1 MTEQLTQR
9 SRRKSLRLWSA
20 TAREVLAAELWP
32 LPTIS
37 ITVAVILGIA
47 LPLVDRAIDSSLPV
61 EFGRLLFSGGPESA
75 RAVLSAISGSLITA
89 TSLTFSLTIVAL
101 QLASSQASPRV
112 LRTFLKDRTVHSTLA
127 VFVGTFAYALTVLR
141 TVEDGSD
148 TIDPLVPR
156 LAVTLAS
163 LLTLAS
169 VVMLTLFLAHLAR
182 QLRIETTM
190 RQVHL
195 ETNKTIDL
203 AASTMAVGRTELPE
217 WPPAERIELS
227 LATRSGFIRST
238 DRSQLLAAAIKHDI
252 VVREE
257 HTVGYHVVSK
267 TPVARWWPRDLMQ
280 HLDDEERETIN
291 LAIVATVDLAFERTA
306 SEDIGFGIR
315 QLVDITARALSPAV
329 NDPTTAVYTI
339 GHISATLCSLAELPI
354 QSTGLTDDDDLV
366 RVIIKPHDFVSLLD
380 IAMTQPRRYGAS
392 DPGVV
397 ERLFQLLQE
406 VGYRAERTEQTQA
419 VLQQIDRLEASVA
432 AENFDFVERERFTES
447 ARAARAA
454 TTDHEWL

>member
-1 MTEQLTQR
+1 MGEQATQ
-9 SRRKSLRLWSA
+9 SARRNSLRRWSA
-20 TAREVLAAELWP
+20 TLREAVAAELWP

-37 ITVAVILGIA
+37 IAIAVILGII

-61 EFGRLLFSGGPESA
+61 GFERLLFAGGPESA
-75 RAVLSAISGSLITA
+75 RAVLSAIAGSLITA
-89 TSLTFSLTIVAL
+89 TSLTFSLTVVAL

-112 LRTFLKDRTVHSTLA
+112 LRTFLKDQTVHWTLS
-127 VFVGTFAYALTVLR
+127 VFVGTFAYSITVLR
-141 TVEDGSD
+141 TVQDGSD
-148 TIDPLVPR
+148 SFDPLVPR

-163 LLTLAS
+163 LLTLTS

-190 RQVHL
+190 RQVYL
-195 ETNKTIDL
+195 ETSKTIDL
-203 AASTMAVGRTELPE
+203 VASTMATGRTELPE
-217 WPPAERIELS
+217 WPPAERIKLS
-227 LATRSGFIRST
+227 VATRSGFIRST
-238 DRSQLLAAAIKHDI
+238 DRSRLLTTAIRHDI
-252 VVREE
+252 VVREK
-257 HTVGYHVVSK
+257 HTVGHHVVSG
-267 TPVARWWPRDLMQ
+267 TPVAQWWPRDPMQ
-280 HLDDEERETIN
+280 HLDDEEREEIN
-291 LAIVATVDLAFERTA
+291 RAIVSAVDLAYERTA
-306 SEDIGFGIR
+306 SQDIGFGIR
-315 QLVDITARALSPAV
+315 QLVDITVRALSPGV
-329 NDPTTAVYTI
+329 NDPTTAVHTL
-339 GHISATLCSLAELPI
+339 GHISATLCSIANLPI

-432 AENFDFVERERFTES
+432 AETYDFVERERFTGF
-447 ARAARAA
+447 AHAARMS
-454 TTDHEWL
+454 TTDHQWI

>member
-1 MTEQLTQR
+1 MSQQ
-9 SRRKSLRLWSA
+9 SIQSARRNYLRRWSA
-20 TAREVLAAELWP
+20 TLREAVATELWP

-37 ITVAVILGIA
+37 ITIAVILGIA
-47 LPLVDRAIDSSLPV
+47 LPLVDRAVDSSLTV
-61 EFGRLLFSGGPESA
+61 GFERLLFAGGPEAA
-75 RAVLSAISGSLITA
+75 RAVLSAVAGSLITA
-89 TSLTFSLTIVAL
+89 TSLTFSLTVVAL

-112 LRTFLKDRTVHSTLA
+112 LRTFLKDPTVHWTLA
-127 VFVGTFAYALTVLR
+127 VFVGTFAYSLTVLR
-141 TVEDGSD
+141 TIQDGSD
-148 TIDPLVPR
+148 SFDPVVPR

-169 VVMLTLFLAHLAR
+169 VILLVLFLAHLAR

-190 RQVHL
+190 RQVYQ
-195 ETNKTIDL
+195 ETSNTINL
-203 AASTMAVGRTELPE
+203 VASTMATGRTELPE

-238 DRSQLLAAAIKHDI
+238 DRSKLLTTAITHDL

-257 HTVGYHVVSK
+257 HTIGHHVVSG
-267 TPVARWWPRDLMQ
+267 TPVARWWPRDPMQ
-280 HLDDEERETIN
+280 HVDDDEREQIN
-291 LAIVATVDLAFERTA
+291 LAVASASDLAYERTA
-306 SEDIGFGIR
+306 SQDIGFGIR
-315 QLVDITARALSPAV
+315 QLVDITARALSPGV
-329 NDPTTAVYTI
+329 NDPTTAVYTL

-432 AENFDFVERERFTES
+432 AETYDFVERERFTGF
-447 ARAARAA
+447 AHAARMS
-454 TTDHEWL
+454 TTDHQWI

>member
-1 MTEQLTQR
+1 MGEQATQ
-9 SRRKSLRLWSA
+9 SARRNYLRRWSA
-20 TAREVLAAELWP
+20 TVREAIAAELWP

-37 ITVAVILGIA
+37 ITIAVILGIV
-47 LPLVDRAIDSSLPV
+47 LPLVDRAVDSSLPAGF
-61 EFGRLLFSGGPESA
+61 ERLLFAGGPEAA
-75 RAVLSAISGSLITA
+75 RAVLSAVAGSLITA
-89 TSLTFSLTIVAL
+89 TSLTFSLTVVAL

-112 LRTFLKDRTVHSTLA
+112 LRTFLKDPTVHWTLA
-127 VFVGTFAYALTVLR
+127 VFVGTFAYSLTVLR
-141 TVEDGSD
+141 TIQDGSD
-148 TIDPLVPR
+148 SFDPVVPR

-169 VVMLTLFLAHLAR
+169 VILLVLFLAHLAR

-190 RQVHL
+190 RQVYL
-195 ETNKTIDL
+195 ETSSTIKL
-203 AASTMAVGRTELPE
+203 VASTMATGHTELPE
-217 WPPAERIELS
+217 WPPVERIELS

-238 DRSQLLAAAIKHDI
+238 DRSKLLTTTIAHDI

-257 HTVGYHVVSK
+257 HTVGHHVVSG
-267 TPVARWWPRDLMQ
+267 TPIARWWPRDPMR
-280 HLDDEERETIN
+280 HLDEEERETIN
-291 LAIVATVDLAFERTA
+291 RTVASAVDLAYERTA
-306 SEDIGFGIR
+306 SQDIGFGIR
-315 QLVDITARALSPAV
+315 QLVDITARALSPGV
-329 NDPTTAVYTI
+329 NDPTTAVHTL

-397 ERLFQLLQE
+397 ERLYQLLQE
-406 VGYRAERTEQTQA
+406 VGYRTQRSEQTAA

-432 AENFDFVERERFTES
+432 AERYDYVERERFTRFAE
-447 ARAARAA
+447 AARIA
-454 TTDHEWL
+454 TTEHRWV

>member
-1 MTEQLTQR
+1 MSHDATQ
-9 SRRKSLRLWSA
+9 SARRNSLRRWVA
-20 TAREVLAAELWP
+20 TVREGIAAELWP
-32 LPTIS
+32 LPTMS
-37 ITVAVILGIA
+37 IIIAVVLGII
-47 LPLVDRAIDSSLPV
+47 LPLVDRAVDSSLPV
-61 EFGRLLFSGGPESA
+61 GVERFLFAGGPESA

-89 TSLTFSLTIVAL
+89 TSLTFSLTVVAL

-112 LRTFLKDRTVHSTLA
+112 LRTFLKDQTVHWTLS

-141 TVEDGSD
+141 TVQDGDD

-190 RQVHL
+190 RQVYL
-195 ETNKTIDL
+195 ETSKTIEL
-203 AASTMAVGRTELPE
+203 VASTMATGRTDLPE
-217 WPPAERIELS
+217 WPPAERIGLS
-227 LATRSGFIRST
+227 LATRSGFIRSS
-238 DRSQLLAAAIKHDI
+238 DRSRLLTIAIRHDL

-257 HTVGYHVVSK
+257 HTVGHHVVSG
-267 TPVARWWPRDLMQ
+267 TPVIRWWPRDPLQ
-280 HLDDEERETIN
+280 HLDDDERDDIN
-291 LAIVATVDLAFERTA
+291 RSLAGAVGLAYERTA
-306 SEDIGFGIR
+306 SQDIGFGIR
-315 QLVDITARALSPAV
+315 QLVDITARALSPGV
-329 NDPTTAVYTI
+329 NDPTTAVHTL
-339 GHISATLCSLAELPI
+339 GHISATLCSIADLEI

-380 IAMTQPRRYGAS
+380 IALTQPRRYGAS

-406 VGYRAERTEQTQA
+406 VGYRAQRSEQNAA
-419 VLQQIDRLEASVA
+419 VLQQIERLEASVA
-432 AENFDFVERERFTES
+432 AETYDYVERERFGRFAE
-447 ARAARAA
+447 AARAA
-454 TTDHEWL
+454 SAEHRWV